1 MNPNQLLR
9 KYLADT
15 CTPDELTRVLHYVAT
30 PEGEQALK
38 ELLAEEAHREH
49 RFSPIDASASERI
62 YRRLQTRLPGRSYRP
77 GWKVAASV
85 ALLLLSVSLWYAW
98 LAQPVVYTTHYG
110 ETKTVLLPD
119 SSTVVLNGNSTL
131 TLAADWTSDR
141 EVWLEGEAFFHVTKR
156 NVPQQGRSLTS
167 SDEYRKFTVHA
178 NALNVEVLGTEFNV
192 RQWSEQTSVVLK
204 SGKVRLHR
212 SNYPDTLT
220 MRPGERVTLRE
231 QDQTLEKQVVNPE
244 TYLAWTEQRLDFEG
258 TTLAEIARIIEE
270 TYGYSVIIRDQS
282 LRSKRFQGSIAAEDL
297 TILLDGL
304 SEAFD
309 LRITQQGKQIII
321 D

>member
-15 CTPDELTRVLHYVAT
+15 CTPDELTQVLRYVAT

-38 ELLAEEAHREH
+38 ELLSEEAHREH
-49 RFSPIDASASERI
+49 HFSPINASASERI
-62 YRRLQTRLPGRSYRP
+62 YRRLQTRLPGCPSRLA
-77 GWKVAASV
+77 WKVAASV

-98 LAQPVVYTTHYG
+98 LNQPVTYTTRYG
-110 ETKTVLLPD
+110 ETKTVRLPD

-141 EVWLEGEAFFHVTKR
+141 EVWLEGEAYFHVTR
-156 NVPQQGRSLTS
+156 RSASAEDS
-167 SDEYRKFTVHA
+167 SLPSSTEYRKFTVHA

-204 SGKVRLHR
+204 SGKIRLHR
-212 SNYPDTLT
+212 PNYPDTLT

-231 QDQTLEKQVVNPE
+231 QDQTLEKEAVNPE

-270 TYGYSVIIRDQS
+270 TYGYSVIIRDES
-282 LRSKRFQGSIAAEDL
+282 LRDKRFQGSIAAEDL
-297 TILLDGL
+297 TILLEGL

>member
-15 CTPDELTRVLHYVAT
+15 CTPDELTLVLRYVAT

-38 ELLAEEAHREH
+38 ELLSEEAHREH
-49 RFSPIDASASERI
+49 RFSPIDASVSERI
-62 YRRLQTRLPGRSYRP
+62 YRRLQTHLPGRSYRP

-98 LAQPVVYTTHYG
+98 LEQPVVYTTHYG

-156 NVPQQGRSLTS
+156 NVPQHDRSLTS
-167 SDEYRKFTVHA
+167 SGEYRKFTVHA

-192 RQWSEQTSVVLK
+192 SQRSEQTSVVLK

-212 SNYPDTLT
+212 PNYPDTLT

-309 LRITQQGKQIII
+309 LRITQQRKQIII